1 MDNAKRKYKGG
12 RKPKLDKA
20 NNRYV
25 MYLNDTDNARFLSL
39 FEKSG
44 MRAKA
49 HFIASRVFG
58 EEFKV
63 IHVDKNTLDYY
74 SKLSSF
80 YSQFRAIG
88 VNYNQVVKALNTHFT
103 EKKAL
108 ATLYKLEKITIEL
121 VGLNRQI
128 IELTQKYEQQWL
140 QK

>member
-1 MDNAKRKYKGG
+1 MYNAKRKYKGG

-49 HFIASRVFG
+49 HFIVSRVFG

>member
-1 MDNAKRKYKGG
+1 MNNAKRKNKGG

-25 MYLNDTDNARFLSL
+25 MYLNDTDNTRFLSL
-39 FEKSG
+39 FERSG
-44 MRAKA
+44 MKVKA
-49 HFIASRVFG
+49 HFIVSHVFG

-63 IHVDKNTLDYY
+63 IHIDKTALDYY
-74 SKLSSF
+74 SKL
-80 YSQFRAIG
+80 
-88 VNYNQVVKALNTHFT
+88 QVVKALHMHFT

-108 ATLYKLEKITIEL
+108 VTLYKLEKLTIQL
-121 VGLNRQI
+121 IVLNQKI